1 MNTCQAA
8 RLSVVAAI
16 LAATGFGALSPARAM
31 PIAPVFADS
40 TFAADSSFAE
50 GSFPATAFLKVQGRG
65 DGGPPLSGEV
75 GTPAWQ
81 QGQAESRRANR
92 YGYGQ
97 GGWRGGPY
105 GPYGPAYTPE
115 PSAWCYYHPRRCR

>member
-1 MNTCQAA
+1 MNTSQAA
-8 RLSVVAAI
+8 RLSVAAAM
-16 LAATGFGALSPARAM
+16 LAASGFSALSPAQAM
-31 PIAPVFADS
+31 PIAPAFAGS
-40 TFAADSSFAE
+40 TFAADSTFAE

-65 DGGPPLSGEV
+65 DGGPPLNGEV

-81 QGQAESRRANR
+81 AGQAESRRADR

-105 GPYGPAYTPE
+105 YGPAYTPQ